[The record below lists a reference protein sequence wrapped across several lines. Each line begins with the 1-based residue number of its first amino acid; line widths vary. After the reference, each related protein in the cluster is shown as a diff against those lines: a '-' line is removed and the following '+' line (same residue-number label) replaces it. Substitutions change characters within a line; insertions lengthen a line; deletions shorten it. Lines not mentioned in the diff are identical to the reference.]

1 LLLFSENATQE
12 IHSNRLKS
20 LLAAGKH
27 QGVALVNLQQGATF
41 HTSLRQ
47 RAPALLT
54 GSDLFDIVSGQEVL
68 PVQHWLIQG
77 FPVPG
82 LCSPDLSKRFPFP
95 TLVSAMGTT
104 LTDSSVK
111 TLTGN
116 AMHQAAV
123 GVCLLYALA
132 STEKLHRG
140 KCA

>member
-1 LLLFSENATQE
+1 
-12 IHSNRLKS
+12 
-20 LLAAGKH
+20 
-27 QGVALVNLQQGATF
+27 VALVNLHQGATF

-47 RAPALLT
+47 RAPSLLT

-77 FPVPG
+77 YPVPG
-82 LCSPDLSKRFPFP
+82 LCSPGPSKHFSFPS
-95 TLVSAMGTT
+95 LVSAIGTT
-104 LTDSSVK
+104 LTDSSVN

-116 AMHQAAV
+116 AMHQAVV